1 MKNITHFVGI
11 ALLVGVASGAVEAR
25 AGVVDSLKKAAK
37 KVVKDVKKVAKDA
50 KDKVVTGTKKMAD
63 KVKEV
68 AKAAGAGIKK
78 AFEKAKVGVVNLA
91 KKIKAKASE
100 IAKFIITG
108 GSKLYYEYAPLKY
121 ARIHKEL
128 LSPKSTATAGL
139 VGSSAGSSSV
149 RTSPGTSA
157 LTTFKTI
164 DPSPEVPDA
173 IKKFAKWYD
182 YESGDV

>member
-1 MKNITHFVGI
+1 MKNIAYFVGI
-11 ALLVGVASGAVEAR
+11 ALLVGVAAGAVEAR
-25 AGVVDSLKKAAK
+25 AGVVDTLKKAA
-37 KVVKDVKKVAKDA
+37 
-50 KDKVVTGTKKMAD
+50 
-63 KVKEV
+63 KEV

-139 VGSSAGSSSV
+139 VGSSAGSSS
-149 RTSPGTSA
+149 
-157 LTTFKTI
+157 
-164 DPSPEVPDA
+164 
-173 IKKFAKWYD
+173 
-182 YESGDV
+182 